1 METIK
6 KQIDDALAAQA
17 NNHTIQMSL
26 DDLIQLQAD
35 VAEIKRLLFAAT
47 DDNNKDNLSI
57 AIDELRGIII
67 SQFDNLII
75 RLDNMLDVSPSSKD
89 SANV

>member
-35 VAEIKRLLFAAT
+35 VAEIKRLLSAAT

-67 SQFDNLII
+67 SQCDNLIT
-75 RLDNMLDVSPSSKD
+75 RLDNISDVLHLF
-89 SANV
+89 

>member
-26 DDLIQLQAD
+26 DDLIHLQAD

-67 SQFDNLII
+67 SQFDNLIT
-75 RLDNMLDVSPSSKD
+75 RLDNMLDVLPSSKD
-89 SANV
+89 SANE

>member
-17 NNHTIQMSL
+17 NNYTIQMSL

-47 DDNNKDNLSI
+47 DAKFIETASRVVSLENKL
-57 AIDELRGIII
+57 
-67 SQFDNLII
+67 QTYTTY
-75 RLDNMLDVSPSSKD
+75 
-89 SANV
+89 

>member
-67 SQFDNLII
+67 SQFDNLIT
-75 RLDNMLDVSPSSKD
+75 RLDNMLDVLPSSKD
-89 SANV
+89 SANE